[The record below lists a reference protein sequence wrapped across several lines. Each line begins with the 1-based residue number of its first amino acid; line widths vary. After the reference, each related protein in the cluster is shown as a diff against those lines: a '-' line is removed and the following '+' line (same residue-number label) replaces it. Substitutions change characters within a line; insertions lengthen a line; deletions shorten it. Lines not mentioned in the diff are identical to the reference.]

1 MGISLLSVL
10 LLLIKLI
17 HCGQAKEKPTLTV
30 NPHPT
35 VYNGEPLTLT
45 CDLKSSFTGW
55 KFMWFNFSQPLQP
68 LTPEYKNTLSITA
81 SDKGTAEYQCAARIG
96 ENDPGYSDRVKITVK
111 KHKTTLRVNPDTTVY
126 TGETFTLTCDLNTS
140 HTGWKFTWYKVSTQL
155 ESMKEKGPNTFNIT
169 ASDKGSTE
177 YQCIAHREVN
187 GSDYGSEHSNKLQIT
202 VRAPPKPKLTS
213 SLTGSALR
221 GSSVTLECELDQS
234 AGWKFYWYK
243 NTQKNQIWSSTETH
257 CTISIVS
264 DSDGGQYWCRARRGN
279 ILTPY
284 SDAFSIQVTESP
296 KAVVS
301 VNPDKDVFRGETVT
315 LRCDIQSGGD
325 TEWKYSW
332 FMNDHTLQSTS
343 QEYRFSPVRV
353 LDSIK
358 FSCRGERKRDSVFS
372 EISDALTLS
381 VFGEAQAVL
390 SVSPQ
395 SWLTEGDSVTLS
407 CEVRHSSTGWRF
419 SWYRDGQELVSDSR
433 REAGGSYTL
442 SPAALDHTGVYECR
456 ATRGKPAF
464 HTQTS
469 NPLWITAS
477 SPPVSLMV
485 GPSRTQHFTEASLSL
500 SCEGQSDSTGWRVRR
515 YTHSEKVSDCTSV
528 WGSGTG
534 STCSISSL
542 STSHTGVYWCQ
553 SESGGRSYPAI
564 ITAHNGDVILDS
576 PVHPVSEG
584 ASLTLRCLYR
594 LPKPSNLSADF
605 YKDGSFLQT
614 QPAGEMIIP
623 AASKIHEGFYHCK
636 NPEKGESP
644 TSWIS
649 VRVAEAPFSVL
660 CLLSC
665 LLAASPYLLASVI
678 LGVKCYR
685 ARAEPDEVN
694 RTKELIEEEHRT
706 ES

>member
-1 MGISLLSVL
+1 M
-10 LLLIKLI
+10 
-17 HCGQAKEKPTLTV
+17 
-30 NPHPT
+30 
-35 VYNGEPLTLT
+35 
-45 CDLKSSFTGW
+45 
-55 KFMWFNFSQPLQP
+55 
-68 LTPEYKNTLSITA
+68 
-81 SDKGTAEYQCAARIG
+81 
-96 ENDPGYSDRVKITVK
+96 
-111 KHKTTLRVNPDTTVY
+111 
-126 TGETFTLTCDLNTS
+126 
-140 HTGWKFTWYKVSTQL
+140 
-155 ESMKEKGPNTFNIT
+155 
-169 ASDKGSTE
+169 
-177 YQCIAHREVN
+177 
-187 GSDYGSEHSNKLQIT
+187 
-202 VRAPPKPKLTS
+202 
-213 SLTGSALR
+213 
-221 GSSVTLECELDQS
+221 
-234 AGWKFYWYK
+234 
-243 NTQKNQIWSSTETH
+243 
-257 CTISIVS
+257 
-264 DSDGGQYWCRARRGN
+264 
-279 ILTPY
+279 
-284 SDAFSIQVTESP
+284 
-296 KAVVS
+296 
-301 VNPDKDVFRGETVT
+301 
-315 LRCDIQSGGD
+315 
-325 TEWKYSW
+325 
-332 FMNDHTLQSTS
+332 
-343 QEYRFSPVRV
+343 
-353 LDSIK
+353 
-358 FSCRGERKRDSVFS
+358 
-372 EISDALTLS
+372 SDALTLTK
-381 VFGEAQAVL
+381 FGEAQAVL

-456 ATRGKPAF
+456 ATRGEPTF

-469 NPLWITAS
+469 NPQPLWITAS

-553 SESGGRSYPAI
+553 SESGGRSYPVN
-564 ITAHNGDVILDS
+564 ITAHKGDVILDS

-584 ASLTLRCLYR
+584 APLTLRCLYR

-636 NPEKGESP
+636 HPEKGESP

-649 VRVAEAPFSVL
+649 VREAPFSAL
-660 CLLSC
+660 SLLSC
-665 LLAASPYLLASVI
+665 LLAASPYLLASII